1 MNLSAEQRSYE
12 TQCRFLGST
21 QIVITNFPSEGLW
34 VNHIAVIV
42 FNCIMIIPT
51 ILLNAVP
58 MITIWK
64 SSQLN
69 RKPCYF
75 IILVQSVIDL
85 AVGVVSIPLS
95 IVYLWSRIQ
104 PNLCSVGFFV
114 LMFALLPVGWSGSTL
129 LALTLERYIAIVYPY
144 SYSTEVTKKKILM
157 FIGCCFA
164 AESSVFIFFLWSER
178 LFQIYAVLKYILLFL
193 CIAFAYMRI
202 YLVVRKLSR
211 SQLKPQDS
219 SPNESLTKL
228 KLFLSEIKQAKA
240 CFIVVVCFFALSV
253 LPIAIGIPV
262 SHNLNKF
269 EDLAMRGWALTL
281 NLSNSSANSMIFF
294 WTKTM
299 LKKEAI
305 KVWKSIKSW

>member
-75 IILVQSVIDL
+75 IILVQCLVDL
-85 AVGVVSIPLS
+85 AVGVVSMPLF
-95 IVYLWSRIQ
+95 ILCLWTFTQ
-104 PNLCSVGFFV
+104 PSYCTVGLFLILVIF
-114 LMFALLPVGWSGSTL
+114 LPVGMSASTS
-129 LALTLERYIAIVYPY
+129 LALTIDRYIAIVHPY
-144 SYSTEVTKKKILM
+144 SYSTEVTKKRILT
-157 FIGCCFA
+157 FSASCVAI
-164 AESSVFIFFLWSER
+164 EISVFILSLWSQDF
-178 LFQIYAVLKYILLFL
+178 LHAYAVLKHILLFL
-193 CIAFAYMRI
+193 CAAFAYTRI
-202 YLVVRKLSR
+202 YLVIRKVSR
-211 SQLKPQDS
+211 SQLKPHDPS
-219 SPNESLTKL
+219 SNESLTKL

-240 CFIVVVCFFALSV
+240 CFIVVV
-253 LPIAIGIPV
+253 
-262 SHNLNKF
+262 
-269 EDLAMRGWALTL
+269 
-281 NLSNSSANSMIFF
+281 
-294 WTKTM
+294 
-299 LKKEAI
+299 
-305 KVWKSIKSW
+305 